1 MRTYLFTAMAVG
13 ALALAMP
20 AGAQQ
25 PRPAAPPSA
34 PPSAPAPVGGL
45 ATIRISTGGESGAY
59 HSVVCA
65 AIKQHIESRQ
75 AGRFRVECVTSAG
88 SGQNLE
94 RVEKG
99 EVQAGL
105 MQFDVLSAAYAAR
118 SELQEKIAAIGNL
131 GPEAL
136 WCVGA
141 KNGRVKTVKPLMDTE
156 KPEKPYRIVVGPET
170 SGTALTWNFLRN
182 QSKELRANVELV
194 TLPVFNHTTAYGRV
208 RAGIYD
214 LVCFVQAPNPA
225 NERIT
230 EVVNSDDLFFVPM
243 NDPNWTGYQING
255 NAPYVIV
262 PAQFKGPFTVA
273 AVRGADDAN
282 VLTIHTRATLILND
296 TTMPPAMFNAL
307 KAAVL
312 DPELLPASSAS
323 GIAQRKF
330 YTLLAGTRSAA
341 GSSWS
346 YLKGFLP

>member
-1 MRTYLFTAMAVG
+1 MRKYLFTAMVAG
-13 ALALAMP
+13 ALALTAP
-20 AGAQQ
+20 VAAQP
-25 PRPAAPPSA
+25 PRPAATT
-34 PPSAPAPVGGL
+34 PANTSPGGL

-65 AIKQHIESRQ
+65 AIKQHVEGRNP
-75 AGRFRVECVTSAG
+75 GRFRVECISSAG

-105 MQFDVLSAAYAAR
+105 MQFDVLSAAYASR
-118 SELQEKIAAIGNL
+118 PDLQEKIASIGNL

-141 KNGRVKTVKPLMDTE
+141 KNGRVKSAKPLMDTE

-170 SGTALTWNFLRN
+170 SGTALTWNFLRA

-214 LVCFVQAPNPA
+214 LVCFVQTPNPA

-230 EVVNSDDLFFVPM
+230 EVATSDDLVFVPM

-255 NAPYVIV
+255 SAPYVIL
-262 PAQFKGPFTVA
+262 PAQFKGAFTVA
-273 AVRGADDAN
+273 AVRGSDDAS
-282 VLTIHTRATLILND
+282 VSTIHTRATLILND

-312 DPELLPASSAS
+312 DPELLPATSAS

-330 YTLLAGTRSAA
+330 YTLLSGTRTAAGT
-341 GSSWS
+341 GWS

>member
-1 MRTYLFTAMAVG
+1 MRKYLFTAVA
-13 ALALAMP
+13 
-20 AGAQQ
+20 AGAFALTAPVAAQP
-25 PRPAAPPSA
+25 PRPATP
-34 PPSAPAPVGGL
+34 APAPAPAGGP

-65 AIKQHIESRQ
+65 AIKQHVESRNP
-75 AGRFRVECVTSAG
+75 GRFRVDCISSAG

-105 MQFDVLSAAYAAR
+105 MQFDVLSAAYASR
-118 SELQEKIAAIGNL
+118 PDLQEKIASIGNL

-141 KNGRVKTVKPLMDTE
+141 KNGRVKSVKPLMDTE
-156 KPEKPYRIVVGPET
+156 KPDKPYRIVVGPET
-170 SGTALTWNFLRN
+170 SGTALTWNFLRS

-225 NERIT
+225 NERIA
-230 EVVNSDDLFFVPM
+230 EVATSDDLQFVPM
-243 NDPNWTGYQING
+243 NDTNWTGYQING
-255 NAPYVIV
+255 SAPYVIL
-262 PAQFKGPFTVA
+262 PAQFKGPFTVS
-273 AVRGADDAN
+273 AVRGSDDAN
-282 VLTIHTRATLILND
+282 VSTIHTRATLILND

-312 DPELLPASSAS
+312 DPELLPATSAS

-330 YTLLAGTRSAA
+330 YTLLSGTRSAA
-341 GSSWS
+341 GSGWS

>member
-1 MRTYLFTAMAVG
+1 MVIFMRPLNLLSLAVAG
-13 ALALAMP
+13 LCTLGLAVPAQAQRP
-20 AGAQQ
+20 AG
-25 PRPAAPPSA
+25 SN
-34 PPSAPAPVGGL
+34 
-45 ATIRISTGGESGAY
+45 IRISTGGESGAY
-59 HSVVCA
+59 HSVICA
-65 AIKQHIESRQ
+65 AIKQHVESRN
-75 AGRFRVECVTSAG
+75 AGRLTVECVSSAG

-105 MQFDVLSAAYAAR
+105 MQFDVLAAAYAAR
-118 SELQEKIAAIGNL
+118 RDLQEKVASIGNL

-136 WCVGA
+136 WCVAA
-141 KNGRVKTVKPLMDTE
+141 KNGRVKTAKPLMDTE
-156 KPEKPYRIVVGPET
+156 KPEKPFRVLVGPET
-170 SGTALTWNFLRN
+170 SGTALTMKFLLS

-194 TLPVFNHTTAYGRV
+194 HIPQFNHSTAFGRL
-208 RAGIYD
+208 RSGIYD

-230 EVVNSDDLFFVPM
+230 EVVNSDDLMFVPM

-255 NAPYVIV
+255 SAPYVIL
-262 PAQFKGPFTVA
+262 PAQFKGAFTVA

-312 DPELLPASSAS
+312 DPNLLPATSAS

-330 YTLLAGTRSAA
+330 FTLLDGTKAAA
-341 GSSWS
+341 GSSWNF
-346 YLKGFLP
+346 LKGFLP

>member
-1 MRTYLFTAMAVG
+1 MQKSLLT
-13 ALALAMP
+13 ALAIGMLTMAAHANAQP
-20 AGAQQ
+20 A
-25 PRPAAPPSA
+25 RPAPPAAAPP
-34 PPSAPAPVGGL
+34 GGM

-59 HSVVCA
+59 HRVVCA
-65 AIKQHIESRQ
+65 AIKQHVESRN
-75 AGRFRVECVTSAG
+75 AGRFRVECITSAG
-88 SGQNLE
+88 SGHNLE

-105 MQFDVLSAAYAAR
+105 MQFDVLAAAYAAR
-118 SELQEKIAAIGNL
+118 RELQEKIASIGNL

-136 WCVGA
+136 WCVGG
-141 KNGRVKTVKPLMDTE
+141 KNGRVKTVKPLVDSE
-156 KPEKPYRIVVGPET
+156 KPDKPYRVLVGPET
-170 SGTALTWNFLRN
+170 SGTALTWNFLHS

-194 TLPVFNHTTAYGRV
+194 TVPNFNHSTAYGRV
-208 RAGIYD
+208 RSGIYD

-230 EVVNSDDLFFVPM
+230 EVVNSDDLQFVPM

-255 NAPYVIV
+255 NAPYVIL

-273 AVRGADDAN
+273 AVRGTDDAN

-296 TTMPPAMFNAL
+296 TAMPPAMFNVL
-307 KAAVL
+307 KAAVV
-312 DPELLPASSAS
+312 DPELLPATSAS

-330 YTLLAGTRSAA
+330 HTLLAGTRSAA
-341 GSSWS
+341 GSSWN